1 MDIIFSHLFI
11 VFHKT
16 MRLSIMLMKSL
27 TTSYSS
33 SFLPSKSLYG
43 SLMLRTSLVLMAL
56 TFSQAAAAI
65 STKNVTYTVDN
76 QPYEGY
82 YAKADKANA
91 PFILLIHDWD
101 GLTAYE
107 RKRAD
112 MLAEQGY
119 NVLAADMFGQG
130 TRPTNIEDNKRLTE
144 DLYNDRS
151 KMRRLLQGALNAGQ
165 QQGNNVREGVTMGY
179 CFGGTVAL
187 ELARSGFPQKAFV
200 PFHGAFDIPTGQSYD
215 KTTGEILVFHGSA
228 DDSVSLESF
237 ATLGKT
243 LESAKVPH
251 EMVTY
256 SGAPHA
262 FSVFGSDRYNAR
274 ADERSWQRYLYFLAE
289 AYK

>member
-1 MDIIFSHLFI
+1 
-11 VFHKT
+11 
-16 MRLSIMLMKSL
+16 MRLFMLPNTTHLPNNFYRSL
-27 TTSYSS
+27 
-33 SFLPSKSLYG
+33 FVG
-43 SLMLRTSLVLMAL
+43 TSLGLMVLTL
-56 TFSQAAAAI
+56 SQTAAAI
-65 STKNVTYTVDN
+65 TTKNITYTVDN

-82 YAKADKANA
+82 YAKADKPNA

-101 GLTAYE
+101 GLTDYE

-112 MLAEQGY
+112 MLANQGY

-130 TRPTNIEDNKRLTE
+130 IRPTSIEENKRLTGA
-144 DLYNDRS
+144 LYKDRN
-151 KMRRLLQGALNAGQ
+151 KMRRLMAGALTAGQ
-165 QQGNNVREGVTMGY
+165 LQGNNVHEGVTMGY

-228 DDSVSLESF
+228 DESVSLESF

-243 LESAKVPH
+243 LEAAKVPH

-262 FSVFGSDRYNAR
+262 FSVFGSDRYDAR
-274 ADERSWQRYLYFLAE
+274 ADQRSWKRYLDFLADE
-289 AYK
+289 YK

>member
-1 MDIIFSHLFI
+1 MTFN
-11 VFHKT
+11 K
-16 MRLSIMLMKSL
+16 
-27 TTSYSS
+27 
-33 SFLPSKSLYG
+33 PSKRYGEKLLYSASFG
-43 SLMLRTSLVLMAL
+43 LAAL
-56 TFSQAAAAI
+56 LLSQTASAI
-65 STKNVTYTVDN
+65 TTKNVTYTVDN

-101 GLTAYE
+101 GLTDYE

-112 MLAEQGY
+112 MLANGGY

-130 TRPTNIEDNKRLTE
+130 IRPTNIAENKRLTGA
-144 DLYNDRS
+144 LYDDRS

-165 QQGNNVREGVTMGY
+165 AQGNDARTGVTMGY

-200 PFHGAFDIPTGQSYD
+200 PFHGAFDTPTGQSYA

-228 DDSVSLESF
+228 DESVSLESF

-243 LESAKVPH
+243 LEAAKVPH

-262 FSVFGSDRYNAR
+262 FSVFGSDRYDAR
-274 ADERSWQRYLYFLAE
+274 ADKRSWQRYLDFLAE
-289 AYK
+289 TYK

>member
-1 MDIIFSHLFI
+1 MTL
-11 VFHKT
+11 
-16 MRLSIMLMKSL
+16 
-27 TTSYSS
+27 
-33 SFLPSKSLYG
+33 
-43 SLMLRTSLVLMAL
+43 
-56 TFSQAAAAI
+56 I
-65 STKNVTYTVDN
+65 STSTFTKPPKRYGEKLLCSASLGLAALLLSQTATAITTKNITYTVDN

-101 GLTAYE
+101 GLTDYE

-112 MLAEQGY
+112 MLANEGY

-130 TRPTNIEDNKRLTE
+130 IRPTTIEENKRLTGA
-144 DLYNDRS
+144 LYDDRS

-165 QQGNNVREGVTMGY
+165 AQGNDARTGVTMGY

-200 PFHGAFDIPTGQSYD
+200 PFHGAFDTPTGQSYD

-237 ATLGKT
+237 ATLAKT
-243 LESAKVPH
+243 LESAKIPH

-262 FSVFGSDRYNAR
+262 FSVFGSDRYDAR
-274 ADERSWQRYLYFLAE
+274 ADERSWKRYLDFLAE
-289 AYK
+289 TYR

>member
-1 MDIIFSHLFI
+1 
-11 VFHKT
+11 
-16 MRLSIMLMKSL
+16 MLMKSL

-43 SLMLRTSLVLMAL
+43 SLMITTSLVLMAL
-56 TFSQAAAAI
+56 TFSQTAAAI
-65 STKNVTYTVDN
+65 TTKDITYMVDD
-76 QPYEGY
+76 QPYQGY

-130 TRPTNIEDNKRLTE
+130 IRPTNIEDNKRLTGE
-144 DLYNDRS
+144 LYDDRS

-165 QQGNNVREGVTMGY
+165 LQGNNVREGVTMGY

-200 PFHGAFDIPTGQSYD
+200 PFHGAFDMPIGQNYA

-228 DDSVSLESF
+228 DESVSLESF

-243 LESAKVPH
+243 LEAAKVAH

-262 FSVFGSDRYNAR
+262 FSVFGSDKYDAR
-274 ADERSWQRYLYFLAE
+274 ADQRSWQRYLDFLADK
-289 AYK
+289 YKLP